1 MREPVDQL
9 VVVGAGECGARAALA
24 LRAHGWLGRIAL
36 IGGEAVYPYE
46 RPPLSKSMLIDPLP
60 VHPKAVVDAAELAVA
75 DIEFARGET
84 ADAIDTAAQTVAL
97 DNGRLVAYD
106 RLIVATGAR
115 ARALPVPGGE
125 LAISIRSWADVVTLR
140 PHLRSGVR
148 VGVIGAGFIGLEV
161 AAAAAASGCDVTVVE
176 AASRVLARGVPAVMA
191 ATIAE
196 RHEKAGVTLLLSHTI
211 DRLEPGDDATVR
223 IVFDDGGELTCDVVV
238 AGVGATPNTE
248 LAEQAGLTVG
258 NGIEVNDRLQTSNE
272 AVWAA
277 GDCCSFTHPLF
288 DNHRMRLESWRNALE
303 QGELAAR
310 NLLGADE
317 PQSAVPWF
325 WSDQYDLCLQ
335 VTGASDL
342 ACSTVL
348 RNRPDGGQ
356 IEFGF
361 AADGRI
367 VSAAGVGVGT
377 SIAMD
382 IRVAEILIGRKAHP
396 DEAFLADPSKR
407 LKTLLKT

>member
-24 LRAHGWLGRIAL
+24 LRAHGWHGRIAL
-36 IGGEAVYPYE
+36 IGDETVYPYE
-46 RPPLSKSMLIDPLP
+46 RPPLSKSMLVDSLP
-60 VHPKAVVDAAELAVA
+60 VHPKAVVDAAQLAAA
-75 DIEFARGET
+75 DIDFARGET

-97 DNGRLVAYD
+97 ASGRVVAYN

-115 ARALPVPGGE
+115 ARALPVPGGD
-125 LAISIRSWADVVTLR
+125 LAISIRSWADLVKLR

-161 AAAAAASGCDVTVVE
+161 AAAAVASGCDVTVME

-191 ATIAE
+191 TTIAE
-196 RHEKAGVTLLLSHTI
+196 RHEKAGVALLLSHTI

-223 IVFDDGGELTCDVVV
+223 IVFDDGGVMVCDVVV
-238 AGVGATPNTE
+238 AGVGSNPNTE
-248 LAEQAGLTVG
+248 LAERAGLAVG
-258 NGIEVNDRLQTSNE
+258 NGIEVDDRLRTSDA

-277 GDCCSFTHPLF
+277 GDCCSFIHPLF
-288 DNHRMRLESWRNALE
+288 DNRRMRLESWRNALE

-310 NLLGADE
+310 NVLGADE

-335 VTGASDL
+335 VTGSGDL

-356 IEFGF
+356 IEFGL

-382 IRVAEILIGRKAHP
+382 IRVAEILIGRQAHP

-407 LKTLLKT
+407 LKTLLKF